1 MNRLR
6 RLLADWRQ
14 DPLLGRVVRN
24 SGYLL
29 GSNTLAAGL
38 AFVQGIL
45 ATRLVG
51 VDGYGLIATILLI
64 ASNLHSL
71 FSFRMSEIVV
81 KRVQQAQA
89 GGARRALAAAVK
101 AAALAEGTTSLLA
114 FGLLLALAPLAA
126 RVLVKDPASAPWIV
140 FYGLTLLGN
149 LVYETGSGV
158 LQAARRFDRLAR
170 IKLVQSILT
179 IAVVAAAFAANY
191 FIAIPFGTLI
201 LTILAAYLL
210 GKLYAGLSVAVRAW
224 REMNALA
231 DAGWWRVP
239 LRELPDPRGM
249 FAFAVNTNL
258 NGTVNLLTRDSIP
271 LFVAG
276 FLDTAAVGYLKLAQ
290 GLVNLIQ
297 ITLDPFIWPTYAE
310 ISESIARRMWV
321 ETRRLLRRV
330 SGIALAW
337 VLAVGAGLAAVG
349 PWLIPLLYTAEAA
362 PAYPALLI
370 LLAGYGFASVF
381 QWNRPLL
388 LALGRPGMP
397 LLVQT
402 LVGLVE
408 VGLIVLLVPRF
419 GYLMAAGVLS
429 GYFVLSIGTIV
440 LLGLAE
446 MRRQE
451 TRLASPDRS
460 GAAGGA

>member
-1 MNRLR
+1 MNPLR
-6 RLLADWRQ
+6 RLFSDWRK

-45 ATRLVG
+45 STRLVG
-51 VDGYGLIATILLI
+51 VDGYGLVATVLLI
-64 ASNLHSL
+64 ASNLHTL

-81 KRVQQAQA
+81 KRVQEAQA
-89 GGARRALAAAVK
+89 AGRKTALAAAVK
-101 AAALAEGTTSLLA
+101 AAGLAEGVTSLLA
-114 FGLLLALAPLAA
+114 FGLLVALAPLAA

-149 LVYETGSGV
+149 LVYETGNGV

-170 IKLVQSILT
+170 IKLTQSILT
-179 IAVVAAAFAANY
+179 IAVVAAAFVANIFVSLPY
-191 FIAIPFGTLI
+191 QTLI
-201 LTILAAYLL
+201 LAILAAYLL
-210 GKLYAGLSVAVRAW
+210 GKLYAGLSVAARAW
-224 REMNALA
+224 DEMNALT
-231 DAGWWRVP
+231 DPGWWRVP

-276 FLDTAAVGYLKLAQ
+276 FLDTTAVGYLKLAQ

-310 ISESIARRMWV
+310 ITDTLARRLWD

-337 VLAVGAGLAAVG
+337 VLAVGAGLAVVG

-388 LALGRPGMP
+388 LALGRPGVP
-397 LLVQT
+397 LLVQA

-429 GYFVLSIGTIV
+429 GYFVLSIGIIV
-440 LLGLAE
+440 LLGMRE
-446 MRRQE
+446 MNKQAA
-451 TRLASPDRS
+451 LPPASGDK
-460 GAAGGA
+460 G